1 MYIHIKENSSV
12 INYRAPSSLKAKKK
26 WKLEKMKIKQNKYI
40 KKISKKRNNKKTT
53 TTNKQTMVTLAL
65 TSDDG

>member
-1 MYIHIKENSSV
+1 
-12 INYRAPSSLKAKKK
+12 
-26 WKLEKMKIKQNKYI
+26 MKIKQNKYI
-40 KKISKKRNNKKTT
+40 KKISKKRNNKKST

>member
-1 MYIHIKENSSV
+1 MEIGKNED
-12 INYRAPSSLKAKKK
+12 KT
-26 WKLEKMKIKQNKYI
+26 KQIYI

-53 TTNKQTMVTLAL
+53 TTNKQTMVTFAL